1 MSNIRIPSMTG
12 YSTLSNAN
20 VGRMTND
27 GWEMNINARDFV
39 KVGKFS
45 ISAGFNVAQNENLL
59 KEMDETVLESINN
72 DWVATERGG
81 DSYLNRIQIGN
92 ALGSMYGFRYKG
104 VYQYTYDY
112 LQNYQKENNLSTEEY
127 ENWINNE
134 FLASG
139 KTAPIVIGSNGKVQM
154 KSNGKPMEMVY
165 NYADGAS
172 TYTFQGGDAIYE
184 DINHDG
190 QINALDVVYLGNS
203 LPKVQG
209 GFNFTI
215 KYGNFTVKPRFMYR
229 FGNKVINVARMN
241 LEKMY
246 DTFNQS
252 ATVNYRWRKDGDVT
266 PMPRAM
272 YNSGYNFQG
281 SDRYV
286 EDGSFVRFQ
295 NIQVSY
301 NFPKK
306 MIKSWGLERL
316 QLYFSMDNLYC
327 WTKYSGVDPE
337 ISTGA
342 FGVAKD
348 NSQTPRAKSF
358 TASIN
363 IGF

>member
-1 MSNIRIPSMTG
+1 
-12 YSTLSNAN
+12 
-20 VGRMTND
+20 
-27 GWEMNINARDFV
+27 
-39 KVGKFS
+39 
-45 ISAGFNVAQNENLL
+45 
-59 KEMDETVLESINN
+59 
-72 DWVATERGG
+72 
-81 DSYLNRIQIGN
+81 
-92 ALGSMYGFRYKG
+92 
-104 VYQYTYDY
+104 
-112 LQNYQKENNLSTEEY
+112 
-127 ENWINNE
+127 
-134 FLASG
+134 
-139 KTAPIVIGSNGKVQM
+139 
-154 KSNGKPMEMVY
+154 
-165 NYADGAS
+165 
-172 TYTFQGGDAIYE
+172 
-184 DINHDG
+184 
-190 QINALDVVYLGNS
+190 
-203 LPKVQG
+203 
-209 GFNFTI
+209 
-215 KYGNFTVKPRFMYR
+215 MYR

-342 FGVAKD
+342 FAVAKD